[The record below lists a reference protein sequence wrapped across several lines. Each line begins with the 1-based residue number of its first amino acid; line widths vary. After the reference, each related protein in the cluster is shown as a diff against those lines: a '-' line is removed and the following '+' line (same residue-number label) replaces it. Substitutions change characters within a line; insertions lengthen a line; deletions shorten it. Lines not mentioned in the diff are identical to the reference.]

1 MTDNP
6 LMEELGKKAHFSKS
20 DVLDIM
26 NRTAA
31 IQKAL
36 EDRTFKEGSLNPAF
50 AEIEFWEWQKV
61 FLKEAFGIDLEN
73 NRIFNR
79 FLNAIAVEGKT
90 DAIRGLSEY
99 YRLLMSTA
107 QERGKG
113 EETDYSGEDKYKVG
127 SSGYTGYTGITKS
140 RNRELG
146 EAKRQKELKLK
157 AVELE
162 SLTERKK
169 ELLEEKRGRGRPPK
183 KEPEPE
189 GEDT

>member
-1 MTDNP
+1 
-6 LMEELGKKAHFSKS
+6 MEELGKKAHFSKS

-50 AEIEFWEWQKV
+50 AEIEFWEWQKI
-61 FLKEAFGIDLEN
+61 FLKEAFGIDLDN
-73 NRIFNR
+73 NRVFNR
-79 FLNAIAVEGKT
+79 FLNAISVEGKT
-90 DAIRGLSEY
+90 EAIRGLSEY

-127 SSGYTGYTGITKS
+127 SSGYTGITKS
-140 RNRELG
+140 RNKELG

-183 KEPEPE
+183 KEPE
-189 GEDT
+189 GVDT